1 MCSHTRTDVM
11 VLNDII
17 DQAAGGQY
25 DDGSKSDQLG
35 MHVTYFF

>member
-1 MCSHTRTDVM
+1 M

-25 DDGSKSDQLG
+25 DGSKSDQLG
-35 MHVTYFF
+35 MHVTYLV